1 MALTVNITK
10 TDTVGRYLKV
20 KTGSITFD
28 SSYPTNGEAL
38 TAANLEFS
46 TDVEFIQVSPA
57 GGLVFEYDY
66 SDSKIKAFYPTGGSA
81 TPASLAAPA
90 VTFPSGSTAVES
102 DAAQPNLVETAG
114 IAKEVGNTTDLSTV
128 TAYFVAFGY

>member
-1 MALTVNITK
+1 MALTVTINK

-20 KTGSITFD
+20 KTGSIVFG

-38 TAANLEFS
+38 TASNLEFS
-46 TDVEFIQVSPA
+46 TDVEFIEISPA
-57 GGLVFEYDY
+57 GGLIFEYDY
-66 SDSKIKAFYPTGGSA
+66 ANSKLKALYPTGGSA
-81 TPASLAAPA
+81 TPASRAAPA
-90 VTFPSGSTAVES
+90 VTVPSGSTAVES
-102 DAAQPNLVETAG
+102 SAAQPNLTETAG

>member
-81 TPASLAAPA
+81 TPVSLAAPA
-90 VTFPSGSTAVES
+90 VTVPSGSTAVES
-102 DAAQPNLVETAG
+102 NAAQPNLVETAG
-114 IAKEVGNTTDLSTV
+114 IAREVGNTTDLSTV